1 MSVPGTSSPYV
12 KGLLTAG
19 FIAALWA
26 GVIGLLWAVE
36 QQRPPSVRAAE
47 LAYLPKG
54 EYLKVAVLG
63 YRQMAADLIWLQAVQ
78 HLGARKGSEEGYRW
92 AYHAVDVVTDL
103 DPQFWFAY
111 LAAGTIL
118 GLHAGMPERSVAI
131 LTKGMRHNPT
141 VWQLPFFAGYDY
153 FFELHD
159 PTMAAKYFRIAAELP
174 GSPAYL
180 PKLAARM
187 TVQAGDPD
195 AALEF
200 LERLYHQMADER
212 LREGL
217 AYRMKEVTV
226 ERDIK
231 ILEEAVRRYQARAG
245 KLPNRLE
252 DLVASGLLMNIP
264 QEPLGGSYSLDA
276 SSGAVTSSGLYERL
290 RVHQK

>member
-1 MSVPGTSSPYV
+1 M
-12 KGLLTAG
+12 
-19 FIAALWA
+19 
-26 GVIGLLWAVE
+26 
-36 QQRPPSVRAAE
+36 
-47 LAYLPKG
+47 
-54 EYLKVAVLG
+54 
-63 YRQMAADLIWLQAVQ
+63 
-78 HLGARKGSEEGYRW
+78 
-92 AYHAVDVVTDL
+92 DVVTDL

-131 LTKGMRHNPT
+131 LAKGMRHNPT

-159 PTMAAKYFRIAAELP
+159 ARMAAKYFRIAAELP

-212 LREGL
+212 LRAGL

-231 ILEEAVRRYQARAG
+231 ILEEAVRRYHARSG
-245 KLPNRLE
+245 KLPSRLE
-252 DLVASGLLMNIP
+252 DLVASGILLDIP

-276 SSGAVTSSGLYERL
+276 SSGAVASSGLYERL
-290 RVHQK
+290 TIHRK